1 MEQEASASYKAD
13 KYALKASV
21 NPAGKV
27 CVICSRLNVEVDWLV
42 LAVVPV

>member
-1 MEQEASASYKAD
+1 LLQEFGLTSKFKDSKVEQEVSASYKAD

-27 CVICSRLNVEVDWLV
+27 S
-42 LAVVPV
+42 PVQH